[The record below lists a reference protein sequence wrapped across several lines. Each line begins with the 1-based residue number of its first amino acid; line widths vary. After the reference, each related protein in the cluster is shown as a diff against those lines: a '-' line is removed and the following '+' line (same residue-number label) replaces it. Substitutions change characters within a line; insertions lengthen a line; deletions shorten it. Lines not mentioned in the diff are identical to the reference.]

1 MRARMTCQRRVF
13 AAFSVAALT
22 TVSGA
27 MAATPTYYAKEI
39 VGATFVEEAKWNTTG
54 PASGE
59 SDTGSGK
66 YTLIASATQPVQ
78 LMVITGAVTVVSE
91 PHGAITSTVTS
102 TFQAEGTH
110 TQDGAPDSND
120 HGTMQFSGSTG
131 TAHGD
136 VVNDFD
142 LNGDNLSWSIGGSGV
157 MTGKCQDDKFG
168 DKCNENTAGPGVPE
182 VAAGGNAPPSFNTAS
197 HSGAGGWVMQVGSGA
212 GFYAGHSS
220 QPAGATANLPILG
233 PFPGTCHGSI
243 QTGYTCAFAGTKV
256 WNKAPGVTY
265 TVRVQA
271 NARIVITGKK

>member
-1 MRARMTCQRRVF
+1 MTYQRRVF
-13 AAFSVAALT
+13 AAFSFAALT
-22 TVSGA
+22 TASGA

-39 VGATFVEEAKWNTTG
+39 VGATFVEEAKWSTTG

-78 LMVITGAVTVVSE
+78 LLVITGAVTVVSE
-91 PHGAITSTVTS
+91 PHGAISSKVTS

-110 TQDGAPDSND
+110 TQEGSSDGND

-142 LNGDNLSWSIGGSGV
+142 LNGDNLSWTIGASGV
-157 MTGKCQDDKFG
+157 MNGKCQDDKFG

-182 VAAGGNAPPSFNTAS
+182 VAAGGNAPPSFNSAS
-197 HSGAGGWVMQVGSGA
+197 SAWVMQVGSGA
-212 GFYAGHSS
+212 GFFAGHAS
-220 QPAGATANLPILG
+220 QPAATANLPTVG

-256 WNKAPGVTY
+256 WNKGPGVTY